1 MTAHQTEDLAVP
13 TDEDPTAPPRRRRRR
28 GVTFFL
34 SLLVAPLIA
43 VSVMRLGGIDGNN
56 LTAITLALTPYI
68 AGYGLLVTLLALA
81 LRRKVLTAVALVLT
95 LSLGVLLIPR
105 LLADGDPIPQGQRVR
120 LMSANL
126 MIGRGDPNVL
136 VSLVRD
142 AKVDVLTLQELT
154 PAALSKLD
162 AAGLGD
168 LLPYRAVQPVPGGEG
183 GGILSRIPLRQ
194 ISLVENTQFEN
205 VAAVVDLSGPVDIE
219 VVTIHIVP
227 PTTNDTA
234 RKTWQRE
241 LASLPG
247 PDSYGRPRVLAGDFN
262 ATLDH
267 HAFTGLLDRGY
278 NDAAELAGEGMRPT
292 WSSKSPPS
300 PPVTI
305 DHIVL
310 DRRIGAPSVAVY
322 DLPGSD
328 HNAVFAELALPR

>member
-1 MTAHQTEDLAVP
+1 MTAHQTEDVAVP
-13 TDEDPTAPPRRRRRR
+13 TDEDHAPPRRRRRR

-34 SLLVAPLIA
+34 ALLVAPLIA
-43 VSVMRLGGIDGNN
+43 IAVMRLGGIDGNN
-56 LTAITLALTPYI
+56 LTAITLALTPYV
-68 AGYGLLVTLLALA
+68 AGYGAVLTLLALA
-81 LRRKVLTAVALVLT
+81 LRRKVITALALVLT
-95 LSLGVLLIPR
+95 LSLGVLLLPR
-105 LLADGDPIPQGQRVR
+105 LLPDGDPVPQGQRVR
-120 LMSANL
+120 MMTANL
-126 MIGRGDPNVL
+126 MIGRADPEVL

-154 PAALSKLD
+154 PAALASLD
-162 AAGLGD
+162 AEGLGD

-194 ISLVENTQFEN
+194 ISLVENTTFEN
-205 VAAVVDLSGPVDIE
+205 VAAVVDLSGPLDIE

-241 LASLPG
+241 LGQLPA
-247 PDSYGRPRVLAGDFN
+247 PDAKGRPRILSGDFN

-278 NDAAELAGEGMRPT
+278 DDAAELTGEGMRPT

-305 DHIVL
+305 DHIVM
-310 DRRIGAPSVAVY
+310 DRRLHATSVAVY